1 MSNRSE
7 RIIGAENEKHL
18 AEARAKKDATIAL
31 MEAKAFKE
39 KMTLD
44 AEMIVTNMKS
54 SAQTRLDVA

>member
-1 MSNRSE
+1 MSNRSK

-39 KMTLD
+39 KMVLD
-44 AEMIVTNMKS
+44 AEMVVTNMKS

>member
-7 RIIGAENEKHL
+7 RMIGAENEKHL

-44 AEMIVTNMKS
+44 AEMVVTNMKT
-54 SAQTRLDVA
+54 SA